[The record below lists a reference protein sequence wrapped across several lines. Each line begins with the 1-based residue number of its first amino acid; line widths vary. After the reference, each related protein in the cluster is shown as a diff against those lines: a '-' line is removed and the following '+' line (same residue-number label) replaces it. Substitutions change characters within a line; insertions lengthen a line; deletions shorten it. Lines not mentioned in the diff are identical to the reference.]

1 MPSHVDDPCMQ
12 ESGTRVLVWLNKQ
25 PSEAVV
31 AKALNLHQQPLG
43 WQNMAMLQVCS
54 GGPKYVTAMETPEK
68 LKTAGITKG
77 QHKSF
82 PFQLST
88 KLKKNILAYRWYL
101 QTKLLE

>member
-1 MPSHVDDPCMQ
+1 
-12 ESGTRVLVWLNKQ
+12 
-25 PSEAVV
+25 
-31 AKALNLHQQPLG
+31 
-43 WQNMAMLQVCS
+43 MAMLQVCS

-88 KLKKNILAYRWYL
+88 KLKKNILAYR
-101 QTKLLE
+101 